1 MNLKLEICKYIKHKV
16 VLANVSSHYLN
27 FQRLN
32 ALQYCD
38 SLLKLFK
45 YQGQYLTE
53 RDIATFILQNKQH
66 LQMILPAEANKSYK
80 SSFIKYNELIEYST
94 NLFKPNAPKTI

>member
-1 MNLKLEICKYIKHKV
+1 MNLKQQICKYIQHKV

-32 ALQYCD
+32 ALQFCD

-45 YQGQYLTE
+45 YQAQHLTE
-53 RDIATFILQNKQH
+53 RDIAKYILQNKQH
-66 LQMILPAEANKSYK
+66 LQMILPAEGNKSYQ
-80 SSFIKYNELIEYST
+80 SSYKNLTEMIEYSQ
-94 NLFKPNAPKTI
+94 NLISPK